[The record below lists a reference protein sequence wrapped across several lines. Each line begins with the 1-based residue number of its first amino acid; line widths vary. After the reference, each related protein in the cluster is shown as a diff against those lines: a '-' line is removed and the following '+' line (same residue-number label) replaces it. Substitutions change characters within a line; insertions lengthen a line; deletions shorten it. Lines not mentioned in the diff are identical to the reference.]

1 MRVSLIIPC
10 YNEEAT
16 VGAVLER
23 VSSLEISGASKELI
37 VVDDGSTDRTGQIID
52 AFKFPAGLAALI
64 HHAPINMGKGASLR
78 VGMALATGDVIAFQ
92 DADLELNPAELPKL
106 IACVLSGQADIVF
119 GSRFLAGANG
129 NVPGVTR
136 LANKF
141 LTALTNLLFRAN
153 LTDMETAYKV
163 FNRNVCDHLRLTSF
177 GFDIEPEIT
186 AKMLRL
192 KFTIQEM
199 AIRYY
204 PRAVCDGKKIRMSDG
219 LEAIWTLLRVRF
231 LPRSMCG
238 WSSDTRGARPQ
249 IRPRRAFGVVNVY

>member
-23 VSSLEISGASKELI
+23 VASLEINGASKELI
-37 VVDDGSTDRTGQIID
+37 VVDDGSTDRTAQIID
-52 AFKFPAGLAALI
+52 TFKFPAGLAVRI

-92 DADLELNPAELPKL
+92 DADLELDPAELPKL
-106 IACVLSGQADIVF
+106 LACVLSGQADVVF

-129 NVPGVTR
+129 NVPAATR

-141 LTALTNLLFRAN
+141 LTTLTNLLFRAN

-163 FNRNVCDHLRLTSF
+163 FNRKVCDLLRLTSF

-192 KFTIQEM
+192 GFTIQER
-199 AIRYY
+199 AIRYH
-204 PRAVCDGKKIRMSDG
+204 PRTVCDGKKIGMSDG
-219 LEAIWTLLRVRF
+219 LEAMWTLLRVRC
-231 LPRSMCG
+231 LPRAMCG
-238 WSSDTRGARPQ
+238 RSSHTRGAQ
-249 IRPRRAFGVVNVY
+249 LDMWPRHNLGVVES